1 MHGRYTKQGK
11 ITDDNYKDYIGKV
24 VDLYSPI
31 TCTSKEICR
40 RCYGDLYKIHKSH
53 YIGLIA
59 AQSLGERTTQLTLR
73 TKHTSGSVNDPT
85 TEFKDFFDMKNSIW
99 KAKVNGSF
107 FINDDVVVFNIDG
120 EEHELTNIEQFEVL
134 IDKYGNDD
142 NLYKFSIGQK
152 IAKVTIENKDV
163 VSAVTTLAS
172 LLNNP
177 YKKNPE
183 DLSIQDYI
191 YQIIDIYGAYASVD
205 LVHFEL
211 IISMLCRNITDV
223 YKPYRLHQDE
233 GYTFVGLNHM
243 IGMMPEQALAF
254 ERFSYH
260 LRKYLN
266 NGLPQLEEI
275 DNFSMLR
282 SAMFLN

>member
-1 MHGRYTKQGK
+1 MF
-11 ITDDNYKDYIGKV
+11 N
-24 VDLYSPI
+24 
-31 TCTSKEICR
+31 
-40 RCYGDLYKIHKSH
+40 IHKSH

-73 TKHTSGSVNDPT
+73 TKHTSGSVDDPT
-85 TEFKDFFDMKNSIW
+85 VEFKEFFDIKNGIW

-107 FINDDVVVFNIDG
+107 FINEDTVVFTING

-134 IDKYGNDD
+134 IEKYGNDE
-142 NLYKFSIGQK
+142 NLYKFNIGQK
-152 IAKVTIENKDV
+152 VAKVTIENKDV

-177 YKKNPE
+177 YKKNDE
-183 DLSIQDYI
+183 SLSIQDYL
-191 YQIIDIYGAYASVD
+191 YQIIDIYGQTATID
-205 LVHFEL
+205 LVNFEL
-211 IISMLCRNITDV
+211 IIAMLCRNITDV

-233 GYTFVGLNHM
+233 GYTFIGLNKM
-243 IGMMPEQALAF
+243 IGLMPEQALAF

-266 NGLPQLEEI
+266 KGLPQLEEI